1 MHDLIKML
9 QREKQLQ
16 KAVVIW
22 KHLAE
27 KEKQMVGVL
36 AVVDTENLIQVF
48 YNNFCLI

>member
-9 QREKQLQ
+9 QREKQLLQ

-22 KHLAE
+22 KYLAE
-27 KEKQMVGVL
+27 KKKQMVGVL

-48 YNNFCLI
+48 